1 MSRGARATAPLGVQ
15 GRGDR
20 CRYLGRDARA
30 ADHPDRGRRPDRGRA
45 RPQARRLAPT
55 TAGRVAAAGHHIRAG
70 ATAPAVDPTLPAP
83 LRRALARH
91 GVVVAVLYAPGDE
104 GAVATA
110 RAGAASAHAGFATLD
125 VRDEA
130 VARAVA
136 LKLTGETDPSV
147 LVVTRPGKIALVL
160 SGYAGA
166 DVVAQAAAAAR

>member
-1 MSRGARATAPLGVQ
+1 MTRERRIILIVGGGLIAVALVLKLVVWRPPPPVVSPPPAVHH
-15 GRGDR
+15 
-20 CRYLGRDARA
+20 ARA
-30 ADHPDRGRRPDRGRA
+30 AG
-45 RPQARRLAPT
+45 
-55 TAGRVAAAGHHIRAG
+55 AAGHHIRAG